1 MKERINRVLENHFS
15 VTESSKK
22 ASGVRV
28 PREIGQALIIGD
40 IARIHL
46 VSVVNIRRVQIGV
59 CQVTDKVPTSPEEV
73 HYLQVGRNYRIHNT
87 SQPSSK
93 GVTLRVSL
101 PKSKGQFSAG
111 FIIGARNVS
120 RIIKEEDV
128 KAKRKAR
135 RVLPIY
141 QSP

>member
-87 SQPSSK
+87 S
-93 GVTLRVSL
+93 
-101 PKSKGQFSAG
+101 KGQFSAG